1 MNRLRCRLGCGLG
14 CAQEAKYQVGAAIP
28 QGNGKFWRGD
38 ISPAH
43 CAVQR
48 ISGVS
53 FHKVSEQFLNGT
65 TAHYR
70 LFSAIEL
77 EVISCSLCKQE
88 RCGF

>member
-1 MNRLRCRLGCGLG
+1 
-14 CAQEAKYQVGAAIP
+14 VDSAAPKKPNIRWGP
-28 QGNGKFWRGD
+28 LSPRGMENFGGGD